1 MPLFSVDNDKCKRD
15 GICAAEC
22 PVGIIVPPEG
32 DQTPQPTPDA
42 DELCINCGHC
52 VAVCPHGALALT
64 TMGPEDCPPVKKEW
78 GLSVEQAEH
87 FLRARRSIR
96 VFKKKPVPREVL
108 AKLIDIA
115 RYAPSGHNTQPV
127 RWLVIHDSTRIP
139 ELAGHVVD
147 WMGYMLGGE
156 MRELALSLHMDRT
169 VAKWKAGYDG
179 ILRQAPHLIIAH
191 GEKDERSA
199 PAGCTIA
206 LTHLDLAAP
215 SFNLGAC
222 WAGYFTSAA
231 QTWPPLQ
238 SVLNLPE
245 GHTVFGAMMIG
256 YPRFEYQRLPLRNE
270 PTVTWV

>member
-1 MPLFSVDNDKCKRD
+1 MPLFTIDEEKCRRD

-22 PVGIIVPPEG
+22 PVGIILPPEG
-32 DQTPQPTPDA
+32 DQTPAPTPDA

-64 TMGPEDCPPVKKEW
+64 TMGPEDCPPVHKDW
-78 GLSVEQAEH
+78 GLSVERAEH

-96 VFKKKPVPREVL
+96 VYRDKPVPREIITR
-108 AKLIDIA
+108 LIDIA

-127 RWLVIHDSTRIP
+127 RWRVIYDSAKLP
-139 ELAGHVVD
+139 ELAGLVVD
-147 WMGYMLGGE
+147 WVRYMIKE
-156 MRELALSLHMDRT
+156 MPELALSLHMDR
-169 VAKWKAGYDG
+169 VVDKWEKGFDAV
-179 ILRQAPHLIIAH
+179 LRGAPHLIIAH

-215 SFNLGAC
+215 SFGLGVC
-222 WAGYFTSAA
+222 WAGYFTAAA

-238 SVLNLPE
+238 AALGLPE
-245 GHTVFGAMMIG
+245 GHQVFGTMMIG
-256 YPRFEYQRLPLRNE
+256 HPRFEYHRLPLRNE
-270 PTVTWV
+270 PVITWS